1 MMTIIETFLH
11 LAAALKVTGIHQKTI
26 DMLQSELRSMC
37 HKYPIE
43 ARSPDVAAALSSG
56 GNLRI

>member
-11 LAAALKVTGIHQKTI
+11 LAAALKVAGLHQRTI

-37 HKYPIE
+37 HRYPIE
-43 ARSPDVAAALSSG
+43 ARSPEVVVALSD
-56 GNLRI
+56 RW